1 METRRD
7 FLKFIGISAIGLSFL
22 GTGVLPT
29 TSNAAKMTLED
40 AIKKHLGVGLS
51 AIKES
56 NDIVV
61 KAPSIAES
69 GANVPIEIRS
79 IIPID
84 KVEALYIFVDK
95 NPNPFIASVSFSP
108 MNGEVYFATRIKMG
122 ATSPVRAI
130 LKLKDGSLLMAYK
143 EVKVTV
149 GGCG

>member
-1 METRRD
+1 MKRRD
-7 FLKFIGISAIGLSFL
+7 FFKYAGISLAGLMLSSSL
-22 GTGVLPT
+22 IVGE
-29 TSNAAKMTLED
+29 AHAKKTLDE
-40 AIKKHLGVGLS
+40 ALKEHLGVGLS

-56 NDIVV
+56 PDIKV

-69 GANVPIEIRS
+69 GANVPIQVMAN
-79 IIPID
+79 IPIEQ
-84 KVEALYIFVDK
+84 VEALYIFVDK
-95 NPNPFIASVSFSP
+95 NPNPYVAKVDFTP

-130 LKLKDGSLLMAYK
+130 IKLKDGSYVMGYK

>member
-1 METRRD
+1 MKTRRD
-7 FLKFIGISAIGLSFL
+7 FFKLAGVAAAGIML
-22 GTGVLPT
+22 GVAPVI
-29 TSNAAKMTLED
+29 SPAHAKISLEE
-40 AIKKHLGVGLS
+40 ALKKHLGVGLS

-56 NDIVV
+56 NQIKI

-69 GANVPIEIRS
+69 GANVPIQVS
-79 IIPID
+79 ATVPIE

-95 NPNPFIASVSFSP
+95 NPNPFIASVMFSP
-108 MNGEVYFATRIKMG
+108 VNGEVFFATRIKMG

-130 LKLKDGSLLMAYK
+130 LKLKDGSYLMAYK

>member
-1 METRRD
+1 MRRRD
-7 FLKFIGISAIGLSFL
+7 FFKYAGLSL
-22 GTGVLPT
+22 AGLMLSSSLIVGE
-29 TSNAAKMTLED
+29 AHAKKTLEE
-40 AIKKHLGVGLS
+40 ALKEHLGVGLS

-56 NDIVV
+56 PDIKV

-69 GANVPIEIRS
+69 GANVPIQVIAN
-79 IIPID
+79 IPIEQ
-84 KVEALYIFVDK
+84 VEALYIFVDK
-95 NPNPFIASVSFSP
+95 NPNPYVAKVDFSP

-130 LKLKDGSLLMAYK
+130 IKLKDGSYVMGYK

>member
-1 METRRD
+1 MTTRRD
-7 FLKFIGISAIGLSFL
+7 FFKIAGITAAGLMLGAEAILSP
-22 GTGVLPT
+22 VH
-29 TSNAAKMTLED
+29 AKISLEE

-56 NDIVV
+56 NEIKV

-69 GANVPIEIRS
+69 GANVPIQVS
-79 IIPID
+79 ASVPIE

-95 NPNPFIASVSFSP
+95 NPNPYIAHVEITP
-108 MNGEVYFATRIKMG
+108 VNGEVFFATRIKMG

-130 LKLKDGSLLMAYK
+130 LKLKDGSYLMAYK